1 MDADE
6 WNDRYREAAEN
17 RESVW
22 SLAPN
27 EWVAEALAD
36 LEPGTAVDLAAGEGR
51 NALWLAQRGWRV
63 TAVDFAAVGL
73 SIGAGRAE
81 ELGLEVQWQKADA
94 TLWRTREP
102 VDLVL
107 IAYLQLPAAEL
118 RAAIGRAVAALA
130 PGGVLAM
137 VGHDSTNTVGG
148 PREPAVL
155 WDLEVLREAASG
167 LEISR
172 LERRDRLTPSGVA
185 VDAIMLASTPQPIEG
200 DRMPEQE
207 YSAGT
212 SRQWSLRRRPSGHV
226 ADEDVSFDEV
236 ELPPLREGE
245 VRVRNEFVSVDPY
258 MRARMNDAK
267 SYIPPFE
274 LDKPMLG
281 GAVGRVVE
289 SRSPKHN
296 VGDLVEHYAGWRDVA
311 QGSGAHFTVRR
322 ELPGLPAS
330 VYLGALGVPGLTAW
344 VGLTAVAAL
353 KPGETV
359 FVSGAAGAVGTAVGQ
374 IARELGAARVIGS
387 AGTPE
392 KVELLTSKYGFDA
405 AFNYKDGRV
414 SRQLAAL
421 APDGID
427 VYFDTVGGDHLEAAI
442 FSMNDFGRAAI
453 CGSIAS
459 YNATEAPV
467 APRNLY
473 MLTTKSLTLQGFT
486 ITNYQHLVGEFVDR
500 IGPLVASGDFAW
512 DETVVD
518 GVENALEAF
527 RGLMRGENTGKM
539 LVRV

>member
-1 MDADE
+1 MDAED
-6 WNDRYREAAEN
+6 WNSRYREAAEN
-17 RESVW
+17 RQSVW
-22 SLAPN
+22 SLEPN
-27 EWVAEALAD
+27 EWVAETLGS

-94 TLWRTREP
+94 TLWRTPEP

-107 IAYLQLPAAEL
+107 IAYLQLPAQQL

-130 PGGVLAM
+130 PGGTLAM
-137 VGHDSTNTVGG
+137 VGHDATNTVGG
-148 PREPAVL
+148 PRDPEVL
-155 WDLEVLREAASG
+155 WDLEVLRESASG
-167 LEISR
+167 LEISV
-172 LERRDRLTPSGVA
+172 LERRERVTAAGTAIDA
-185 VDAIMLASTPQPIEG
+185 VMLARAPQSIEG

-207 YSAGT
+207 YGT
-212 SRQWSLRRRPSGHV
+212 ALSRQWSLVRRPVGHV

-245 VRVRNEFVSVDPY
+245 VRVRNEFISVDPY
-258 MRARMNDAK
+258 MRARMNDVK

-274 LDKPMLG
+274 LGRPMLG

-289 SRSPKHN
+289 SRSPKHR
-296 VGDLVEHYAGWRDVA
+296 VGDLVEHFAGWRDVT

-322 ELPGLPAS
+322 ELPGLPSS

-344 VGLTAVAAL
+344 VGLTAIAEL

-359 FVSGAAGAVGTAVGQ
+359 FVSGAAGAVGSAVGQ

-387 AGTPE
+387 AGSAQ

-405 AFNYKDGRV
+405 AFNYRDGRV
-414 SRQLAAL
+414 SRQLAEL

-427 VYFDTVGGDHLEAAI
+427 VYFDNVGGDHLEAAI

-459 YNATEAPV
+459 YNATEAPT

-473 MLTTKSLTLQGFT
+473 MLTTKSLTLRGFT
-486 ITNYQHLVGEFVDR
+486 ITNYQHLVGEFTER
-500 IGPLVASGDFAW
+500 IGPLVASGDVVW
-512 DETVVD
+512 DETIVD
-518 GVENALEAF
+518 GIENALEAF